1 MRPMESL
8 RASQPGGSIYMARY
22 NSTQLARMLLEVEC
36 HGTLE
41 ASLARMM
48 AIRLE

>member
-1 MRPMESL
+1 
-8 RASQPGGSIYMARY
+8 MARY

>member
-8 RASQPGGSIYMARY
+8 RSSQPGGSIYMARY
-22 NSTQLARMLLEVEC
+22 NSTQLARMLVEVEC

-41 ASLARMM
+41 ASLARMV

>member
-1 MRPMESL
+1 
-8 RASQPGGSIYMARY
+8 MARY

-36 HGTLE
+36 HDCHGTLE